1 MMMKPTKVGS
11 KFLDIGLNRPQLI
24 LSYLL
29 VQKNNDLNKD
39 RVNEENE
46 DSWTWFVVGYLIN
59 NIWTPEKDYQR
70 SFAQERH
77 GPMKKLKM

>member
-1 MMMKPTKVGS
+1 MMKPTKVGA
-11 KFLDIGLNRPQLI
+11 KFLDVGLKSPQLV

-29 VQKNNDLNKD
+29 VQKHNNLDED

-46 DSWTWFVVGYLIN
+46 DGWTWFVVGYLIN
-59 NIWTPEKDYQR
+59 NILTPEKDYQR

-77 GPMKKLKM
+77 GPMKKLKI